1 MQDWAFL
8 KSVNSTKKEGFGLE
22 KSFSFNKKDLAL
34 LVLFGILK
42 LFFKENFLKYIH
54 NDINRIISSI
64 KNINTDVYDI
74 RRGVEIGSFII
85 NLAIYDKKTNKYM
98 IGIEC
103 SESKNDLNEKEIS
116 DDIYRQYYLE
126 IRGWNIYKVWVTD
139 WFRNKEEQIRN
150 IVKKIG
156 AEM

>member
-1 MQDWAFL
+1 M
-8 KSVNSTKKEGFGLE
+8 
-22 KSFSFNKKDLAL
+22 
-34 LVLFGILK
+34 FGILK